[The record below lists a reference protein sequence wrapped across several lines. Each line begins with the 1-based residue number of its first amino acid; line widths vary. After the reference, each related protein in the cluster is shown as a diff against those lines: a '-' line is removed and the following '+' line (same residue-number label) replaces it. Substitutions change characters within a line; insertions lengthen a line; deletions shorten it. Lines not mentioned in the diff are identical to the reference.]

1 VEAAPATSVATV
13 VTVTAA
19 DAEYQA
25 MFDELDG
32 VTNGRPGHDEGGDTI
47 TEIAGAAV

>member
-1 VEAAPATSVATV
+1 V

-19 DAEYQA
+19 DAEYLA

-32 VTNGRPGHDEGGDTI
+32 VTNSRKRSMNH
-47 TEIAGAAV
+47 ALFV